1 MSDQPQSDQPQEQQ
15 PDEEELRQSRIQSG
29 TLIDNH
35 NPDNPNF
42 KQGQQTWPDSS
53 PQGDVNNPDSL
64 VNQQP
69 PNE

>member
-1 MSDQPQSDQPQEQQ
+1 MSDEPQPADQPQ
-15 PDEEELRQSRIQSG
+15 PDEEELRRQARIQSG
-29 TLIDNH
+29 SLIDNH

-64 VNQQP
+64 VNQQ
-69 PNE
+69 NQNG